1 MPAVLDR
8 PAAAAASETASET
21 DALTPANA
29 GLTPGRKA
37 QFERDGYLV
46 LRGLFSPAEAAAFRD
61 AFMRA
66 NAGGP
71 VPGLSAIGEGVA
83 SPSDPLA
90 FYPRMMNPHLQPAR
104 EVGALARG
112 FLLDPRL
119 EPVLTALLGEE
130 PLGVQTMFYFKP
142 AGARGQELHQDNF
155 YLRVKPGTCLAAWL
169 AVDDVDAGNGGMKV
183 VPGSHHEAVA
193 CPQQADPA
201 VSFTADYVPVPEGM
215 EAVPCDMKAG
225 DVLFFN
231 GSLIHGSTPNT
242 SADRFRCSLIAHY
255 VPRHSQELSDWYRS
269 PLTFGGEVV
278 EIPLATGGG
287 PCGTGQAGAM
297 APH

>member
-1 MPAVLDR
+1 MPVLDR
-8 PAAAAASETASET
+8 PALETET
-21 DALTPANA
+21 SA
-29 GLTPGRKA
+29 GLTPAQKT
-37 QFERDGYLV
+37 QFERDGFLV
-46 LRGLFSPAEAAAFRD
+46 LRGLFSPTEAAAIRD
-61 AFMRA
+61 AFMDA
-66 NAGGP
+66 NADGP
-71 VPGLSAIGEGVA
+71 VPGLSSIGEGIVD
-83 SPSDPLA
+83 PSDPLA

-104 EVGALARG
+104 VVGTIARD

-119 EPVLTALLGEE
+119 RPVLSDLFDEE

-183 VPGSHHEAVA
+183 VPGSHREEVA
-193 CPQQADPA
+193 CPQKADAA
-201 VSFTADYVPVPEGM
+201 VSFTTDYVPVPEGM
-215 EAVPCDMKAG
+215 EAVHCDMRAG

-242 SADRFRCSLIAHY
+242 SPDRFRRSLIAHY
-255 VPRHSQELSDWYRS
+255 VPRFSQELSPWYKS
-269 PLTFGGEVV
+269 PLSFDGAVV
-278 EIPLATGGG
+278 PIAEATGGG
-287 PCGTGQAGAM
+287 PCGLAEAGAT

>member
-8 PAAAAASETASET
+8 PATDSPTA
-21 DALTPANA
+21 A
-29 GLTPGRKA
+29 GLTPDQKRR
-37 QFERDGYLV
+37 FERDGFLV

-61 AFMRA
+61 AFMEA
-66 NAGGP
+66 NADGP
-71 VPGLSAIGEGVA
+71 VPGLSAIGEGIVDPA
-83 SPSDPLA
+83 DPLA
-90 FYPRMMNPHLQPAR
+90 FYPRMMNPHLQPDRA
-104 EVGALARG
+104 VGAMARD

-119 EPVLTALLGEE
+119 EPVLTDLFGEE

-183 VPGSHHEAVA
+183 VPGSHREAVA
-193 CPQQADPA
+193 CPQKADAA
-201 VSFTADYVPVPEGM
+201 VSFTTDYVPVPEGM

-242 SADRFRCSLIAHY
+242 SLDRFRCSLIAHY
-255 VPRHSQELSDWYRS
+255 VPRHSQELSHWYKS

-278 EIPLATGGG
+278 EIAEATGGG
-287 PCGTGQAGAM
+287 PCGTAEVGAM

>member
-1 MPAVLDR
+1 MPVVLDR
-8 PAAAAASETASET
+8 PAAETASET
-21 DALTPANA
+21 NAPA
-29 GLTPGRKA
+29 GLTSDQKA
-37 QFERDGYLV
+37 QFERDGFLV
-46 LRGLFSPAEAAAFRD
+46 LRGLFAPAEVSAIRD
-61 AFMRA
+61 AFMAA
-66 NAGGP
+66 NAAGP
-71 VPGLSAIGEGVA
+71 VPGLSAIGEGIA

-104 EVGALARG
+104 EIGGLARG

-119 EPVLTALLGEE
+119 EPLLTGLLGEE

-183 VPGSHHEAVA
+183 VPGSHREEVA
-193 CPQQADPA
+193 CPQQADAA
-201 VSFTADYVPVPEGM
+201 VSFTTDYVPVPEGM
-215 EAVPCDMKAG
+215 EAVPCDMQAG

-242 SADRFRCSLIAHY
+242 SAARFRRSLIAHY
-255 VPRHSQELSDWYRS
+255 VPRHSQELSHWYKS
-269 PLTFGGEVV
+269 PFTFGGEVV
-278 EIPLATGGG
+278 EIPPATGGG
-287 PCGTGQAGAM
+287 PCGVAQAGAM